1 MRLRLVALVA
11 AIAATVT
18 VGISGTAL
26 GMAGPHSSARN
37 PVLLRTLAVERP
49 ESCPVASEC
58 PVNRKTRCPV
68 AGPLQVNPPAH
79 CVPLYATLHIVVTP
93 EPGGGCVQN
102 DYLQVALEKGLG
114 TGYEAVWYWDLDGD
128 NGTRWWSSPGTTWP
142 HSVQGE
148 GGASYKV
155 PKGYAAWSAGGG
167 AGSTCSGTPGAG
179 TLGYAGFGA
188 APKSKSSV
196 SGTVVYHSSSHAIE
210 GAPDI
215 RVQVSCRGGGTTTT
229 HADGYYELLVDTG
242 TRCTVTP
249 RLRRGAST
257 PRDRVFRVDGDV
269 GRVDFDVPCPAV
281 PGAKC
286 T

>member
-11 AIAATVT
+11 SIAVI
-18 VGISGTAL
+18 VPMGISGTAL
-26 GMAGPHSSARN
+26 GTVG
-37 PVLLRTLAVERP
+37 RP
-49 ESCPVASEC
+49 QSCPVASEC
-58 PVNRKTRCPV
+58 PVNHKTQCPV
-68 AGPLQVNPPAH
+68 AGPLQVNPPEH

-114 TGYEAVWYWDLDGD
+114 KQGYEAVWYWDLNGD
-128 NGTRWWSSPGTTWP
+128 NGTRWWLSPGTTWP

-148 GGASYKV
+148 GGVSYKV

-167 AGSTCSGTPGAG
+167 AGSTCSGTTGPG

-196 SGTVVYHSSSHAIE
+196 SGLVVYDSGSHEIQ
-210 GAPDI
+210 GAPGI
-215 RVQVSCRGGGTTTT
+215 SVQISCRGGGTTTT
-229 HADGYYELLVDTG
+229 HSDGYYELLVDTG

-249 RLRRGAST
+249 RLRHGAAST

-269 GRVDFDVPCPAV
+269 GRVDFNVPCSAV